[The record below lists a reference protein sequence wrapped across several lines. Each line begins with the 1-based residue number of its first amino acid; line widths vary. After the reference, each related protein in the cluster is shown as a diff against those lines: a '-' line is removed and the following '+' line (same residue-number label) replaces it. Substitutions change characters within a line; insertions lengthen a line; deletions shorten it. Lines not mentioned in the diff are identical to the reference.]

1 MNHEWTRMDTNGHE
15 WTRINVARAFQPE
28 FCPAAAMHLEN
39 FAGCLAHAKPRSRE
53 GKRRRSVFGVRCLVF
68 GGRAADGSPR
78 VRESAGAG
86 PGEWSHAKP
95 RRGSKERFGDT
106 CNRLSARPFRSHEF
120 EFNGMNAVPPDPYG
134 GRWELSAVYLNIN
147 ANPDSRPLPR
157 SQSSPLTTS
166 LRFISENPCQSVACD

>member
-1 MNHEWTRMDTNGHE
+1 MDTNGHE

-86 PGEWSHAKP
+86 VRGCGPWRMVSREAAK
-95 RRGSKERFGDT
+95 RKQREI
-106 CNRLSARPFRSHEF
+106 
-120 EFNGMNAVPPDPYG
+120 
-134 GRWELSAVYLNIN
+134 W
-147 ANPDSRPLPR
+147 
-157 SQSSPLTTS
+157 
-166 LRFISENPCQSVACD
+166 